1 MFDGKAFGEQMV
13 EVVRQYVAN
22 ETATLLARIAELEK
36 RQPEPGKDGRDG
48 ADGRDGKDGAD
59 GRDAE
64 PVSDEQIAAAVER
77 YLIDNPPAAGKD
89 GANGK
94 DGAPGADA
102 DMDVLKSH
110 CEGLIAT
117 LPKPENGKD
126 GRDGIDGKDGEKGE
140 NGQDGKDG
148 ADGVGLAGAMIDRD
162 GELNVTLT
170 NGEVRKLGPVVGK
183 DGRDGERG
191 PEGFSLTDFDTDWR
205 PEDKVLI
212 LSWDA
217 GEHRYSHELFIPYL
231 RDCGV
236 WTEGANYLK
245 GDGVTWG
252 GSFWTA
258 QDDTSEKPDG
268 SKYWRLAVKKGR
280 DGKDFAGPQPKPSE
294 KVRI

>member
-1 MFDGKAFGEQMV
+1 MA
-13 EVVRQYVAN
+13 
-22 ETATLLARIAELEK
+22 ETRALAARLAKCE
-36 RQPEPGKDGRDG
+36 
-48 ADGRDGKDGAD
+48 ADLKTASQLII
-59 GRDAE
+59 
-64 PVSDEQIAAAVER
+64 SDEGSLMQMT
-77 YLIDNPPAAGKD
+77 
-89 GANGK
+89 
-94 DGAPGADA
+94 PGGEARN
-102 DMDVLKSH
+102 L
-110 CEGLIAT
+110 
-117 LPKPENGKD
+117 
-126 GRDGIDGKDGEKGE
+126 GRVR
-140 NGQDGKDG
+140 G
-148 ADGVGLAGAMIDRD
+148 ADGVSVTGMEVRDDR
-162 GELNVTLT
+162 LLVTLS
-170 NGEVRKLGPVVGK
+170 
-183 DGRDGERG
+183 DGRAFSAGRVKGERG
-191 PEGFSLTDFDTDWR
+191 EAGFSLTDFDTDWR

-280 DGKDFAGPQPKPSE
+280 DGKDFAGPQAKVAE